1 MGTLKL
7 CRWGVNVN
15 LTSGVILSLAYILGL
30 LSTGVAWG
38 GLIVLVLGCG
48 AAIALPKLWKGQFG
62 SRIWIA
68 AGVVGFVASLYFQIR
83 VPQPGVTDISRM
95 LTIESGVN
103 QQQVTV
109 SGRVMQLPR
118 LNRSGKSQLWL
129 AVSRVDGAT
138 QSETLKPDQVRGKL
152 YVTVPLLQ
160 ATGVTPGQEIAI
172 AGILYKPKPATN
184 PGGFNFQE
192 YLAQD
197 GCFAGLRGQTI
208 ELLHPSDRAW
218 GWWMVRQKIIRSQI
232 DWLGSPEGQLV
243 SSMVLGSRV
252 VDLPFDIKDQFT
264 RIGLSHALAA
274 SGFQVS
280 LILGVILELMKRFS
294 TRLQAGVGAVSL
306 LIFLGLTGLEP
317 SVMRAVIMGMG
328 LLVGLLMKRNVK
340 PLGGLLLAAIIL
352 LIVNP
357 MWIWDLGFQL
367 SFLATM
373 GLQITAPTLVK
384 RLDWLPNIF
393 ASILA
398 IPIAAYIWTLPLQ
411 LYAFGVLSPYSIPV
425 NVIVTPLISIIS
437 IGGVISAFLA
447 LIAPIAGSASAWLL
461 HYPTF
466 GLLAT
471 IDLFCKLP
479 GNSIAVGTISAFSTV
494 VLYALICL
502 PWLRPKAQPYSW
514 LIGLAAIALV
524 FVPAWYVKANSL
536 QITMLAT
543 LRDPIL
549 VIQDHGQNTL
559 VNSGDE
565 STASLTVLPF
575 LQKEGINQLDWA
587 IATFATETTNAGWS
601 TLLAQ
606 TPAKSF
612 YQLASL
618 TAAEN
623 ATIAQT
629 VQTHQGHYLPFAI
642 GQTMPMRSTSV
653 QLVSTEP
660 AMVRFQIGEQHWLW
674 LKDTPKQQQT
684 DLLSPALDNNQV
696 LWWSGKA
703 LKTDVIDRLKPK
715 VAIAYS
721 SRVDPE
727 TVAQLQ
733 SRGTQFYSL
742 GQDGSIRWTPQT
754 RFEKTS
760 ESSENNARSI

>member
-1 MGTLKL
+1 M
-7 CRWGVNVN
+7 N

-30 LSTGVAWG
+30 LSTGVTWG
-38 GLIVLVLGCG
+38 GIIVLVLGCV
-48 AAIALPKLWKGQFG
+48 ASIALPKLWKGQFS
-62 SRIWIA
+62 SRIWVV
-68 AGVVGFVASLYFQIR
+68 AGVVGLVASLYFQIR
-83 VPQPGVTDISRM
+83 VPQPGVTDISR
-95 LTIESGVN
+95 LLAIETGS

-109 SGRVMQLPR
+109 SGRVIDLPR

-208 ELLHPSDRAW
+208 ELLHPSERAW
-218 GWWMVRQKIIRSQI
+218 GWWMIRQKIIRSQI

-280 LILGVILELMKRFS
+280 LILGVVLELMKRFS

-317 SVMRAVIMGMG
+317 SVLRAVIMGIG

-352 LIVNP
+352 LIINP

-367 SFLATM
+367 SFLATL

-384 RLDWLPNIF
+384 WLDWLPNIF
-393 ASILA
+393 ASMIA
-398 IPIAAYIWTLPLQ
+398 VPIAAYIWTLPLQ

-447 LIAPIAGSASAWLL
+447 LIVPIAGSASAWLL

-466 GLLAT
+466 GLLT
-471 IDLFCKLP
+471 VIDLFCNLP
-479 GNSIAVGTISAFSTV
+479 GNSIAVGTISAFSAV
-494 VLYALICL
+494 ILYGLICL
-502 PWLRPKAQPYSW
+502 PWLRPKVQPYSW
-514 LIGLAAIALV
+514 LIGLIAVALV

-536 QITMLAT
+536 QITLLAT

-549 VIQDHGQNTL
+549 VIQDHGQITL

-565 STASLTVLPF
+565 STASSTVLPF

-587 IATFATETTNAGWS
+587 IATLSTETTNAGWS

-618 TAAEN
+618 TATEN

-629 VQTHQGHYLPFAI
+629 VQTHQGRYLPFEI
-642 GQTMPMRSTSV
+642 GQTMQMRSTSV
-653 QLVSTEP
+653 QLISTQP
-660 AMVRFQIGEQHWLW
+660 GMVRFQIGEQNWLW
-674 LKDTPKQQQT
+674 LKDSPKLQQT
-684 DLLSPALDNNQV
+684 DLLSPALNNNQV

-703 LKTDVIDRLKPK
+703 LKTEVIERLKPE

-760 ESSENNARSI
+760 ESSEKNARSI

>member
-1 MGTLKL
+1 M
-7 CRWGVNVN
+7 N

-30 LSTGVAWG
+30 LSTGVTWG
-38 GLIVLVLGCG
+38 GLVVLVLGCG
-48 AAIALPKLWKGQFG
+48 AAIALPKLWKGQFS

-68 AGVVGFVASLYFQIR
+68 AGVVGLLASLYFQIR
-83 VPQPGVTDISRM
+83 VPQPGASDISR
-95 LTIESGVN
+95 LLAIENGAN

-109 SGRVMQLPR
+109 SGEVMEMPR
-118 LNRSGKSQLWL
+118 LNRSGKSQIWL

-138 QSETLKPDQVRGKL
+138 QSEPLKPDQVRGKL

-172 AGILYKPKPATN
+172 AGVLYRPKPATN
-184 PGGFNFQE
+184 PGGFDFQD

-208 ELLHPSDRAW
+208 EFLHPSDRAW
-218 GWWMVRQKIIRSQI
+218 GWWMIRQKIIRSQI

-280 LILGVILELMKRFS
+280 LILGVVLALVKRFS
-294 TRLQAGVGAVSL
+294 TRLQAGAGAAAI

-317 SVMRAVIMGMG
+317 SVLRAVIMGLG
-328 LLVGLLMKRNVK
+328 LLVGLLMKRSVK

-357 MWIWDLGFQL
+357 TWIWDLGFQL

-384 RLDWLPNIF
+384 WLDWMPNIF
-393 ASILA
+393 ASMIA
-398 IPIAAYIWTLPLQ
+398 VPIAAYIWTLPLQ

-425 NVIVTPLISIIS
+425 NVMVTPLISIIS

-447 LIAPIAGSASAWLL
+447 LMFPISGSASAWLL
-461 HYPTF
+461 HYPTY
-466 GLLAT
+466 GLLA
-471 IDLFCKLP
+471 IVDLFCKLP

-494 VLYALICL
+494 ILYALICL
-502 PWLRPKAQPYSW
+502 PWLRPKVQPYSW
-514 LIGLAAIALV
+514 LIGVIAVVLV
-524 FVPAWYVKANSL
+524 FVPAWYIKANSL
-536 QITMLAT
+536 QVTLLAT

-549 VIQDHGQNTL
+549 VIQDHGQITL

-565 STASLTVLPF
+565 LTASSTVLPF
-575 LQKEGINQLDWA
+575 LKKEGINQLDWA
-587 IATFATETTNAGWS
+587 IATLSTETTNAGWS

-629 VQTHQGHYLPFAI
+629 VQTHQGRYLPLAI
-642 GQTMPMRSTSV
+642 GQTMQMRSTSV
-653 QLVSTEP
+653 QLISTQP
-660 AMVRFQIGEQHWLW
+660 DMVRFHIGEQNWLW
-674 LKDTPKQQQT
+674 LKDSPKKQT
-684 DLLSPALDNNQV
+684 DLLSNPALNNSQV

-703 LKTDVIDRLKPK
+703 LKPEVIERLRPE

-721 SRVDPE
+721 NRVDPE

-733 SRGTQFYSL
+733 KRGTQFYAL
-742 GQDGSIRWTPQT
+742 GQDGAVRWTPQT
-754 RFEKTS
+754 KFEKTS
-760 ESSENNARSI
+760 EPSENNARSI

>member
-1 MGTLKL
+1 M
-7 CRWGVNVN
+7 N

-30 LSTGVAWG
+30 LSTGVTWG
-38 GLIVLVLGCG
+38 GLVVLVLGCG
-48 AAIALPKLWKGQFG
+48 AAIALPKLWKGQFS

-68 AGVVGFVASLYFQIR
+68 AGVVGLLASLYFQIR
-83 VPQPGVTDISRM
+83 VPQPGASDISR
-95 LTIESGVN
+95 LLAIENGAN

-109 SGRVMQLPR
+109 SGEVMEMPR
-118 LNRSGKSQLWL
+118 LNRSGKSQIWL

-138 QSETLKPDQVRGKL
+138 QSEPLKPDQVRGKL

-160 ATGVTPGQEIAI
+160 STGVTPGQEIAI
-172 AGILYKPKPATN
+172 AGVLYRPKPATN
-184 PGGFNFQE
+184 PGGFDFQE

-208 ELLHPSDRAW
+208 EFLHPSDRAW
-218 GWWMVRQKIIRSQI
+218 GWWMIRQKIIRSQI

-280 LILGVILELMKRFS
+280 LILGVVLALVKRFS
-294 TRLQAGVGAVSL
+294 TRLQAGAGAAAI

-317 SVMRAVIMGMG
+317 SVLRAVIMGLG
-328 LLVGLLMKRNVK
+328 LLVGLLMKRSVK

-357 MWIWDLGFQL
+357 TWIWDLGFQL

-384 RLDWLPNIF
+384 WLDWMPNIF
-393 ASILA
+393 ASMIA
-398 IPIAAYIWTLPLQ
+398 VPIAAYIWTLPLQ

-425 NVIVTPLISIIS
+425 NVMVTPLISIIS

-447 LIAPIAGSASAWLL
+447 LMFPIAGSASAWLL
-461 HYPTF
+461 HYPTY
-466 GLLAT
+466 GLLA
-471 IDLFCKLP
+471 IVDLFCKLP

-494 VLYALICL
+494 ILYALICL
-502 PWLRPKAQPYSW
+502 PWLRPKVQPYSW
-514 LIGLAAIALV
+514 LIGVIAVVLV
-524 FVPAWYVKANSL
+524 FVPAWYIKANSL
-536 QITMLAT
+536 QVTLLAT

-549 VIQDHGQNTL
+549 VIQDHGQITL

-565 STASLTVLPF
+565 LTASSTVLPF
-575 LQKEGINQLDWA
+575 LKKEGINQLDWA
-587 IATFATETTNAGWS
+587 IATLSTETTNAGWS

-629 VQTHQGHYLPFAI
+629 VQTHQGRYLPLAI
-642 GQTMPMRSTSV
+642 GQTMQMRSTSV
-653 QLVSTEP
+653 QLISTQP
-660 AMVRFQIGEQHWLW
+660 DMVRFHIGEQNWLW
-674 LKDTPKQQQT
+674 LKDSPKKQT
-684 DLLSPALDNNQV
+684 DLLSNPALNNSQV

-703 LKTDVIDRLKPK
+703 LKPEVIERLRPE

-721 SRVDPE
+721 NRVDPE

-733 SRGTQFYSL
+733 KRGTQFYAL
-742 GQDGSIRWTPQT
+742 GQDGAVRWTPQT
-754 RFEKTS
+754 KFEKTS
-760 ESSENNARSI
+760 EPSENNARSI